1 MQSMQWAVV
10 VTRNKELKEYN
21 QSVNLTFILKLNHKC
36 SVSIELLQNPALVFF
51 QDRISSDFQKKIN
64 KTINTVVLD
73 HDFPLMSSKGFA

>member
-1 MQSMQWAVV
+1 MQWAVV

-36 SVSIELLQNPALVFF
+36 PVSIELLQNPALVFF